1 MKRKKLGVV
10 AFACAAATI
19 LAGGVLSNSPFVNP
33 IETKAAAA
41 PVYTLDTTGSLQG
54 SNNSFAR
61 NCDITSGGVT
71 WNVTGNTKM
80 NPWRV
85 GGKNL
90 SATDREV
97 YTKTAFAK
105 SVSEVKLTVGK
116 ADSITVNSLKLV
128 VASDKDFSKDVYTV
142 PATFAASSTISFV
155 PESGSWSNAFYKFV
169 FNVSVSGSS
178 NKFVE
183 FSKVEFY
190 EAAAT
195 GVLTSLS
202 YSGSPALQ
210 KTGEAFNAEGL
221 VFSANYDDGDARDVT
236 SEVTFNPATISSDTT
251 VVKATYETVSCDIPV
266 KVKGDLTSIS
276 VSGTPATQYIGDA
289 FNPTGLTFTAH
300 YGELSETIEAKDIT
314 FAPEAIEAGTKIVVA
329 TYKEKTVDIT
339 GFAVQEKTAYR
350 FESDDDGAFSG
361 WSNSYGEHVLTYGSK
376 VEVTFSSASKQ
387 TSTITDCPVSKA
399 QTATFEALNGSFL
412 LLKVNFKQWRSN
424 GQSIK
429 ISVNGTQVGGVH
441 AFPDDGTSVTWTA
454 GEGEAVK
461 TIVIETTNTKNQI
474 GWESLEFKL
483 DPVVKESY
491 AAKFLA
497 DTASDCAAGNV
508 TAETWAA
515 LETAFNALPEEE
527 KATYKAAV
535 ADDTEMGQA
544 IARYDFIIGKY
555 AALNDFMGRGTGTS
569 GLSNLRM
576 SINNQTSMIALISAF
591 SLGLVAAGAYFISK
605 KRKSVR

>member
-1 MKRKKLGVV
+1 MKRKRLGAV

-33 IETKAAAA
+33 IETKTADA
-41 PVYTLDTTGSLQG
+41 PVYTLDTTRLKG
-54 SNNSFAR
+54 SNNSYTG
-61 NCDITSGGVT
+61 NCDIISGELT
-71 WNVTGNTKM
+71 WNVTGNSTM

-85 GGKNL
+85 GGKSISN
-90 SATDREV
+90 TDRAV

-105 SVSEVKLTVGK
+105 DVSKVDLTVGT
-116 ADSITVNSLKLV
+116 ADSITVNSLKLI
-128 VASDKDFSKDVYTV
+128 VALDETFETIISTV

-169 FNVSVSGSS
+169 FNVSVSGRS
-178 NKFVE
+178 NKFVQ

-251 VVKATYETVSCDIPV
+251 VVKATYETVTCDIPV
-266 KVKGDLTSIS
+266 TVKGDLTSIDCE
-276 VSGTPATQYIGDA
+276 GTPATQFIGKA

-339 GFAVQEKTAYR
+339 GFAVEQKSSYLFVDNDEGSFDEWGTSYLSHDITFGGKVKVN
-350 FESDDDGAFSG
+350 FSG
-361 WSNSYGEHVLTYGSK
+361 AAKPT
-376 VEVTFSSASKQ
+376 T
-387 TSTITDCPVSKA
+387 TITDCPVTRDA
-399 QTATFEALNGSFL
+399 QTTTFEAVDGAFAM
-412 LLKVNFKQWRSN
+412 LKVNFVQWGDRTPTLEVWVD
-424 GQSIK
+424 GAK
-429 ISVNGTQVGGVH
+429 VGNTFN
-441 AFPDDGTSVTWTA
+441 FPADGTSIVWNAEEGQSAKTVLIKTTA
-454 GEGEAVK
+454 
-461 TIVIETTNTKNQI
+461 TKQQI
-474 GWESLEFKL
+474 GWKSFEFKL
-483 DPVVKESY
+483 AETAQESY
-491 AAKFLA
+491 AAKFLE

-515 LETAFNALPEEE
+515 LETAFNALSEEE
-527 KATYKAAV
+527 KATYKTAV

-576 SINNQTSMIALISAF
+576 SNNNQTSMIALISAV
-591 SLGLVAAGAYFISK
+591 SLGLVAAGAYFFSK

>member
-41 PVYTLDTTGSLQG
+41 PVYTLDTTGSLKG
-54 SNNSFAR
+54 SNNSFAG

-71 WNVTGNTKM
+71 WNVTGNTQM

-90 SATDREV
+90 SAIDREV

-105 SVSEVKLTVGK
+105 SVSEVKLTVGT
-116 ADSITVNSLKLV
+116 ADSITVNSLKLI
-128 VASDKDFSKDVYTV
+128 VASTADFNTIISTV

-155 PESGSWSNAFYKFV
+155 PETGSWSNAFYKFV
-169 FNVSVSGSS
+169 FNVSVSSGSS
-178 NKFVE
+178 NKFVQ

-190 EAAAT
+190 EDAAT

-221 VFSANYDDGDARDVT
+221 VFSANYDDGDARNVT
-236 SEVTFNPATISSDTT
+236 SEVIFNPATISSDTT

-266 KVKGDLTSIS
+266 KVKGDLTSIDCE
-276 VSGTPATQYIGDA
+276 GTPATQFIGKA

-300 YGELSETIEAKDIT
+300 YGALNEEIAHEEMAFSPEVIT
-314 FAPEAIEAGTKIVVA
+314 ADTKVVTA
-329 TYKEKTVDIT
+329 SFGGKTVDIT
-339 GFAVQEKTAYR
+339 GFTVEEISSYR
-350 FESDDDGAFSG
+350 FSEADNDAFSG
-361 WSNSYGEHVLTYGSK
+361 WSSTYAQHTLEFGGK
-376 VEVTFSSASKQ
+376 IKANFASASKQ
-387 TSTITDCPVSKA
+387 STSISDCPVSKN
-399 QTATFEALNGSFL
+399 TTVTFSATDARFTS
-412 LLKVNFKQWRSN
+412 LKVSFKQWTTKTQTIQIFVD
-424 GQSIK
+424 GA
-429 ISVNGTQVGGVH
+429 QVGSSH
-441 AFPDDGTSVTWTA
+441 AFPSAGTSVSWTA
-454 GEGEAVK
+454 EEGQSAES
-461 TIVIETTNTKNQI
+461 IVIKTTASNQI
-474 GWESLEFKL
+474 GWESFEFKL
-483 DPVVKESY
+483 VETPKESY

-515 LETAFNALPEEE
+515 LETAFNALSEEE
-527 KATYKAAV
+527 KATYKTAV

-576 SINNQTSMIALISAF
+576 SNNNQTSMIALISAF

>member
-1 MKRKKLGVV
+1 MR
-10 AFACAAATI
+10 
-19 LAGGVLSNSPFVNP
+19 GGVLSNSPFVNP

-61 NCDITSGGVT
+61 NCDIASGGVT
-71 WNVTGNTKM
+71 WNVTGNTQK

-85 GGKNL
+85 GGN
-90 SATDREV
+90 SIRNQDRTV

-105 SVSEVKLTVGK
+105 SVSEVKLTVGT

-169 FNVSVSGSS
+169 FNVSVSGTS
-178 NKFVE
+178 NKFVQ

-202 YSGSPALQ
+202 YSGSPAVQ
-210 KTGEAFNAEGL
+210 TTGEAFNAEGL
-221 VFSANYDDGDARDVT
+221 VFSANYDDGDARNVT

-276 VSGTPATQYIGDA
+276 VSGTPATQYIGDT

-314 FAPEAIEAGTKIVVA
+314 FAPKAIEAGTKIVVA

-350 FESDDDGAFSG
+350 FQSDDDGAFSG

-376 VEVTFSSASKQ
+376 VKVTFSSASKQ
-387 TSTITDCPVSKA
+387 TTTITDCPVSKA